1 MSGTISRD
9 RPGIS
14 SPGRSR
20 PVAIRIRPLR
30 RSDYHAMIALFQV
43 CDMNPKTKGRD
54 NLRSFTEQLSSNV
67 DSYLGAFDGDRLVG
81 AVLGTHD
88 TRKGW
93 INRLAVDPRYRRRA
107 IAARLVRRCELVLRK
122 RGLEMFAALIE
133 PENEASAAFFK
144 SQGYD
149 ILPII
154 YARKKRRESV

>member
-1 MSGTISRD
+1 M
-9 RPGIS
+9 
-14 SPGRSR
+14 
-20 PVAIRIRPLR
+20 AIRIRPMR
-30 RSDYHAMIALFQV
+30 RSDYDAMITLFRV
-43 CDMNPKTKGRD
+43 CGMNPKTKGRD
-54 NLRSFTEQLSSNV
+54 SLRSFTAQLRRNA

-81 AVLGTHD
+81 TVLGTHD

-93 INRLAVDPRYRRRA
+93 INRLAVDPRYRRRT

-122 RGLEMFAALIE
+122 KGFEMFAALIE
-133 PENEASAAFFK
+133 PENEASAAFFR

>member
-1 MSGTISRD
+1 M
-9 RPGIS
+9 
-14 SPGRSR
+14 
-20 PVAIRIRPLR
+20 AIRIRPLR

-54 NLRSFTEQLSSNV
+54 NLRSFTEQLRRNA

-81 AVLGTHD
+81 TVLGTHD

-93 INRLAVDPRYRRRA
+93 INRLAVDPRCRRHA
-107 IAARLVRRCELVLRK
+107 IAARLVRHCELVLRK
-122 RGLEMFAALIE
+122 MGLEMFAALIE
-133 PENEASAAFFK
+133 PENEASAAFFQ